1 MAARVIRKSAGGGE
15 DCPDCGPKIN
25 GKGVISLEKRILGR
39 TGLEVTAI
47 SFGGLPMQ
55 RCTLA
60 EAGPVLNA
68 ALDAG
73 INFIDTARAYTD
85 SEEKI
90 GLHVSS
96 RRREFYLASKSMAR
110 DRAGMA
116 RDVDISLDKMKT
128 DYIDL
133 YQIHNVKTRKD
144 FDVVFAP
151 GGALEALKEAKQAGK
166 IGHIGITGHS
176 FELLTEALRTGEFA
190 TVQAPFNF
198 VETKAEEALFPL
210 ARKENIGII
219 VMKPLGGGQIDNPDL
234 ALRFIL
240 EHGVTTAI
248 PGMDEVKHVEEN
260 LAALKNFRPLSAAE
274 REEMKKLAAEIGAN
288 FCRRCGYCLPCT
300 VGIDIPT
307 MFIFHLQYTRYN
319 MKTAIPGRYA
329 AMPVKASAC
338 TECGACEKRCP
349 YDLPIRERLK
359 KVAADL
365 G

>member
-1 MAARVIRKSAGGGE
+1 M
-15 DCPDCGPKIN
+15 
-25 GKGVISLEKRILGR
+25 EKRVLGR

-47 SFGGLPMQ
+47 AFGGLPMQ

-90 GLHVSS
+90 GCHVSS
-96 RRREFYLASKSMAR
+96 RRKEYYLASKSMAR

-116 RDVDISLDKMKT
+116 RDIDISLATMKT

-133 YQIHNVKTRKD
+133 YQVHNVKTRPD
-144 FDVVFAP
+144 FEKVLSP
-151 GGALEALKEAKQAGK
+151 GGALEALQEAQKAGK

-176 FELLTEALRTGEFA
+176 MDLLVEGLKTGLFS
-190 TVQAPFNF
+190 TVQAPFNCI
-198 VETKAEEALFPL
+198 ESQAEQELFPL

-234 ALRFIL
+234 ALRYIL
-240 EHGVTTAI
+240 EHDITTAI
-248 PGMDEVKHVEEN
+248 PGMDEVRHVEEN
-260 LAALKNFRPLSAAE
+260 LAALKNYRPLSAAE
-274 REEMKKLAAEIGAN
+274 REELKRLAAEIGAN

-300 VGIDIPT
+300 AGIDIPT

-329 AMPVKASAC
+329 TLPAKASDC
-338 TECGACEKRCP
+338 TECGACESRCP
-349 YDLPIRERLK
+349 YDIPIRERMK